1 VTSIKALVLDFD
13 GVLAESN
20 QEKDRAF
27 EQLAALYPECEKAMV
42 DYHYA
47 NHAMPRSEKFNYYS
61 KVLLAG
67 ADKEKLTATMAEQFS
82 QMVVRKVV
90 GCPAVVGAME
100 FLREFSSRMPI
111 YISSVT
117 PHEELQAVIHERD
130 LNSYIVAAFG
140 NPPYPKHEA
149 IRIVLQREM
158 LSSQEVVFVGDS
170 ISDYE
175 VAVASNLI
183 FLGRQSDR
191 PFTGVNIDLHPDMFS
206 VADKLREMV

>member
-1 VTSIKALVLDFD
+1 VKPIKALILDFD

-27 EQLAALYPECEKAMV
+27 ELLAAQHPECEKAMV

-47 NHAMPRSEKFNYYS
+47 HHAAPRSEKFRYYS
-61 KVLLAG
+61 EVLLAG
-67 ADKEKLTATMAEQFS
+67 ADKEKLTADMAEEFS
-82 QMVVRKVV
+82 QLVVQKVV
-90 GCPAVVGAME
+90 ACPAVVGATE
-100 FLREFSSRMPI
+100 FLREFSPQIPI

-117 PHEELQAVIHERD
+117 PHQELQTIISQRD
-130 LNSYIVAAFG
+130 IQPHIVAAFG

-149 IRIVLQREM
+149 IGIVLEREG

-175 VAVASNLI
+175 VAVAADLV

-191 PFTGVNIDLHPDMFS
+191 PFDVGIELHPDMFS
-206 VADKLREMV
+206 VAAKLREMI